1 MNGHEGS
8 NSYYHFDFIRVCIF
22 QEKELGRVHNIFTGQ
37 NKRKGDSVTRNMYHY
52 SVKKESV
59 TGELVIKS
67 TETKFS
73 APDSSG
79 NQHIISRTETESVY
93 KETSDA
99 KTDVYNEDR
108 MQSGSRIRD
117 STHQNIVYSKE
128 VEKETKRPAAL
139 TWVIIYSVIASLAY
153 IIYRFILK
161 K

>member
-1 MNGHEGS
+1 M
-8 NSYYHFDFIRVCIF
+8 CIF

-37 NKRKGDSVTRNMYHY
+37 NKRKSGFCYKKHVSLFC
-52 SVKKESV
+52 KKESV

-73 APDSSG
+73 VPDSSG

-117 STHQNIVYSKE
+117 STHQDIVYSKE
-128 VEKETKRPAAL
+128 VEKETKGRQH
-139 TWVIIYSVIASLAY
+139 
-153 IIYRFILK
+153 
-161 K
+161 

>member
-1 MNGHEGS
+1 MAMKAVILIIILVLSGCAS
-8 NSYYHFDFIRVCIF
+8 SRKRNSEEYIISSLDRISER
-22 QEKELGRVHNIFTGQ
+22 E
-37 NKRKGDSVTRNMYHY
+37 DSVTRNMYHY

-79 NQHIISRTETESVY
+79 NQHIISIIETESVY

-117 STHQNIVYSKE
+117 LFKGS
-128 VEKETKRPAAL
+128 
-139 TWVIIYSVIASLAY
+139 
-153 IIYRFILK
+153 
-161 K
+161 

>member
-1 MNGHEGS
+1 MAMKAVILIIILVLSGCASSRKS
-8 NSYYHFDFIRVCIF
+8 NSEEYIISSLDRISERA
-22 QEKELGRVHNIFTGQ
+22 
-37 NKRKGDSVTRNMYHY
+37 DSVTRNIYHY

-79 NQHIISRTETESVY
+79 NLHIISRTETESVY

-108 MQSGSRIRD
+108 MQSGLRIRD
-117 STHQNIVYSKE
+117 STHQDIVYSKE
-128 VEKETKRPAAL
+128 VDKETKRPAAL
-139 TWVIIYSVIASLAY
+139 TWVIISSVIASLAY

>member
-1 MNGHEGS
+1 MAMKAVIFIIILILSGCAS
-8 NSYYHFDFIRVCIF
+8 SRKRNSEEYIISSLDRISERA
-22 QEKELGRVHNIFTGQ
+22 
-37 NKRKGDSVTRNMYHY
+37 DSVTRNMYHY

-59 TGELVIKS
+59 TGELVVRS

-79 NQHIISRTETESVY
+79 EQHIISRTETESTY

-99 KTDVYNEDR
+99 KTDVYNEYK
-108 MQSGSRIRD
+108 MQSGVRIRD
-117 STHQNIVYSKE
+117 STHNNIVYSEK
-128 VEKETKRPAAL
+128 VEKETRRPAVL
-139 TWVIIYSVIASLAY
+139 IWIITSVVISSLAY